1 MLYFYC
7 STCSGKGERGML
19 STKRWNFMF
28 KILCGILS
36 CGLVF
41 LIFFDSNFFDL
52 LYFSIII
59 MFIFGYLVDKKLK

>member
-1 MLYFYC
+1 
-7 STCSGKGERGML
+7 ML

-41 LIFFDSNFFDL
+41 LIFVGSNFFDL
-52 LYFSIII
+52 LYFGIII
-59 MFIFGYLVDKKLK
+59 MFIFRYLVDKKLK

>member
-1 MLYFYC
+1 
-7 STCSGKGERGML
+7 ML
-19 STKRWNFMF
+19 STKRWKFMF

-52 LYFSIII
+52 LYFGIII